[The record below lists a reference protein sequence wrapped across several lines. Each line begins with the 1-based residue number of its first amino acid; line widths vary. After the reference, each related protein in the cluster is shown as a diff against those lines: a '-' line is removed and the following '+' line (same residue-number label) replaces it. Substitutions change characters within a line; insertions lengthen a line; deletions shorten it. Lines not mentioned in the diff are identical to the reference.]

1 MYIPKHFQ
9 DNDQQ
14 SLFNTI
20 RQIQTANLVTQHP
33 SGLIATYLPLYLE
46 ETEGKQ
52 GTLYGHIAKAN
63 SQWQQSLTNTEAL
76 AIFTGPDAYITPS
89 WYPSKQIHHKEV
101 PTWNYIA
108 VHTYGTIEF
117 IEEPNTLLDIVT
129 KLTNA
134 NEKNRQQPWQVKD
147 APQDYIQTMLKAIIG
162 VKITITK
169 IEGKRK
175 LSQNKTADNQQG
187 VIQGL
192 TNSEKA
198 TDKALAKL
206 MQNKLHS

>member
-20 RQIQTANLVTQHP
+20 QQIQTANLVTQHP

-46 ETEGKQ
+46 QAEGAQ

-63 SQWQQSLTNTEAL
+63 TQWQQPLTTTEAL
-76 AIFTGPDAYITPS
+76 AIFTGPDGYITPS
-89 WYPSKQIHHKEV
+89 WYPTKKIHHKEV

-134 NEKNRQQPWQVKD
+134 NEENRQQPWQVSD
-147 APQDYIQTMLKAIIG
+147 APQEYIQAMLKAIIG
-162 VKITITK
+162 VKITINK

-175 LSQNKTADNQQG
+175 LSQNKTPENQQG

-198 TDKALAKL
+198 TDKQLAAL
-206 MQNKLHS
+206 MQNKP

>member
-9 DNDQQ
+9 DSDQQ

-20 RQIQTANLVTQHP
+20 QQIQTANLITQHP
-33 SGLIATYLPLYLE
+33 TGLTATFLPLYLE
-46 ETEGKQ
+46 EAEGQQ
-52 GTLYGHIAKAN
+52 GILYGHIAKAN
-63 SQWQQSLTNTEAL
+63 SQWQQTFNNTEAL

-89 WYPSKQIHHKEV
+89 WYPSKKIHHKEV

-108 VHTYGTIEF
+108 VHVYGTIEF
-117 IEEPNTLLDIVT
+117 IEDTNTLLNIVT

-134 NEKNRQQPWQVKD
+134 NEKNRQQPWQITD
-147 APQDYIQTMLKAIIG
+147 APQDYIQAMLKAIIG
-162 VKITITK
+162 VKITISK

-175 LSQNKTADNQQG
+175 LSQNKTPENQQG

-192 TNSEKA
+192 TSS
-198 TDKALAKL
+198 DKASDKELAKL
-206 MQNKLHS
+206 MKT